1 MTKFGEWMRTRG
13 WIIDKPTKYVSLMSD
28 LANLASQLEEALA
41 ERPPTVHD
49 PGCSAG
55 ISTLPCKCSHK
66 DTEAALAA
74 CKEFMEK
81 YGD

>member
-1 MTKFGEWMRTRG
+1 MTKFGDWIRG
-13 WIIDKPTKYVSLMSD
+13 CDLNPIKKAIPGVHD
-28 LANLASQLEEALA
+28 LASRLAQCEEALA

-74 CKEFMEK
+74 CEEFMEK
-81 YGD
+81 YSND

>member
-1 MTKFGEWMRTRG
+1 MTKFGDWMRLDYAACETTEYR
-13 WIIDKPTKYVSLMSD
+13 D
-28 LANLASQLEEALA
+28 LASRLAQCEEALA

-74 CKEFMEK
+74 CKEFMER
-81 YGD
+81 YE